1 MNTTALGLRP
11 ASEPDRNIVLVGR
24 TGNGKSSTGN
34 SLLGEKMFLAK
45 RQAAGVTLRCEMRT
59 AAIQDGSIINVI
71 DTPGLFDFAV
81 SADFLS
87 REITKCLDMA
97 EEGLHAVLFVL
108 SARTRISQ
116 EDESTINALQ
126 VIFGSKMFDYMIVV
140 FTGGDELKE
149 DNSTL
154 EEYLSEGC
162 PEFLKTHKHQ
172 ISNCGLSISIL
183 QWLLTGDDQHLQTRA
198 ADETL
203 VNSFKLYIIAI
214 GPNANGGVA
223 VSASDSAPG
232 SQCGGMAVSGA
243 AAAVAAGTVQPGT
256 TSLYVGDL
264 DVTVTGSQMFEAFSQ
279 AGQVV
284 SVRVC
289 RDMTT
294 QRSLGYGYG
303 YVNYATQDAS
313 RALNELNFM
322 ALNGR
327 AIRVMYY
334 VRDPSGVGNI
344 FIKNLGRAIDHK
356 ALHETFSAFGPIP
369 TPKDAP
375 VVTRKA

>member
-1 MNTTALGLRP
+1 MASDMNTTALGLRP

-71 DTPGLFDFAV
+71 DTPV

-162 PEFLKTHKHQ
+162 PEFLKFSECVTAERLCLITRLRIKSRRTSKFRSFWPTSKQFTGILKGSRLRDEADSNQAQKKVFSKHQ
-172 ISNCGLSISIL
+172 HAVELCNIL
-183 QWLLTGDDQHLQTRA
+183 R
-198 ADETL
+198 
-203 VNSFKLYIIAI
+203 
-214 GPNANGGVA
+214 
-223 VSASDSAPG
+223 
-232 SQCGGMAVSGA
+232 
-243 AAAVAAGTVQPGT
+243 
-256 TSLYVGDL
+256 
-264 DVTVTGSQMFEAFSQ
+264 
-279 AGQVV
+279 
-284 SVRVC
+284 
-289 RDMTT
+289 
-294 QRSLGYGYG
+294 
-303 YVNYATQDAS
+303 
-313 RALNELNFM
+313 
-322 ALNGR
+322 
-327 AIRVMYY
+327 
-334 VRDPSGVGNI
+334 
-344 FIKNLGRAIDHK
+344 
-356 ALHETFSAFGPIP
+356 
-369 TPKDAP
+369 
-375 VVTRKA
+375 

>member
-1 MNTTALGLRP
+1 MASDMNTTALGLRP

-162 PEFLKTHKHQ
+162 PEFLKAVLRMCDGRKIMFDNKTKDKVEKDKQ
-172 ISNCGLSISIL
+172 V
-183 QWLLTGDDQHLQTRA
+183 QELLAHVETVYRNTKGKPFTGR
-198 ADETL
+198 
-203 VNSFKLYIIAI
+203 
-214 GPNANGGVA
+214 G
-223 VSASDSAPG
+223 
-232 SQCGGMAVSGA
+232 
-243 AAAVAAGTVQPGT
+243 
-256 TSLYVGDL
+256 
-264 DVTVTGSQMFEAFSQ
+264 
-279 AGQVV
+279 
-284 SVRVC
+284 
-289 RDMTT
+289 
-294 QRSLGYGYG
+294 
-303 YVNYATQDAS
+303 
-313 RALNELNFM
+313 
-322 ALNGR
+322 
-327 AIRVMYY
+327 
-334 VRDPSGVGNI
+334 
-344 FIKNLGRAIDHK
+344 
-356 ALHETFSAFGPIP
+356 
-369 TPKDAP
+369 
-375 VVTRKA
+375 